1 MTRRQE
7 AKRAA
12 RRAAITQERHMG
24 ALWHARCGARS
35 NRDQRKA
42 LACSVTCGLVVGEQ
56 HVAQEPGVPS
66 QRGLKAR
73 SRTGHPGSSGS
84 PGATPKIPAGSGSFT
99 RRDVRRNA
107 PKVARPGSAGGTMGK
122 LATHTHPK
130 GTTPT
135 RTPCAGLQAPS
146 VGLKAP

>member
-1 MTRRQE
+1 MTLHDLRE
-7 AKRAA
+7 APKARARFA
-12 RRAAITQERHMG
+12 ALDPDNGMVVETGDQLYHGDEAMHMLSMLSTRSGVLNRISAAILRHR
-24 ALWHARCGARS
+24 L
-35 NRDQRKA
+35 
-42 LACSVTCGLVVGEQ
+42 LA
-56 HVAQEPGVPS
+56 
-66 QRGLKAR
+66 RGLYPILR
-73 SRTGHPGSSGS
+73 
-84 PGATPKIPAGSGSFT
+84 AG
-99 RRDVRRNA
+99 RNA